1 MLLIFSGITLS
12 MMGLHAIF
20 IEKVRTGIV
29 IKFKSAPI
37 ENINNLNPMNEELRS
52 TTCAFDTAISLQ
64 QLVSNLVN
72 SSLPAA
78 KHNNTHLVN
87 EVENGVALGT
97 RIHNAI
103 PIINNLLTA
112 VVANSRNGE
121 IHISAERFRDVV
133 TVEIQ
138 ERNNYNGYALAY
150 SIGSIEPDAALV
162 GGHISIKG
170 SQQKITTISF
180 CFPDNPIAA

>member
-1 MLLIFSGITLS
+1 
-12 MMGLHAIF
+12 
-20 IEKVRTGIV
+20 
-29 IKFKSAPI
+29 
-37 ENINNLNPMNEELRS
+37 MNEQLHS
-52 TTCAFDTAISLQ
+52 TTGVFDTAISLQ
-64 QLVSNLVN
+64 YLVSSLVN

-78 KHNNTHLVN
+78 KDNNTHLVN
-87 EVENGVALGT
+87 EVGQGVALGT
-97 RIHNAI
+97 RIHKAI
-103 PIINNLLTA
+103 SIINDLLSI

-133 TVEIQ
+133 IVEIQ

-180 CFPDNPIAA
+180 SFPDNPMAA